1 MTPTIVGVLLAVPA
15 VVFAGIAIRSVV
27 ARKARAEALRAKKT
41 YRIDQECAS
50 GGHRYAVHETGWRC
64 ATCGNH
70 VSRQEGELYGL
81 AEDGRVER
89 RREPR

>member
-1 MTPTIVGVLLAVPA
+1 MTATIVGALLV
-15 VVFAGIAIRSVV
+15 VVFAGIAIRTVV
-27 ARKARAEALRAKKT
+27 ARKARAEALRAKPT
-41 YRIDQECAS
+41 RRIDQECAA

-64 ATCGNH
+64 VVCGNH
-70 VSRQEGELYGL
+70 VSREEGELYGL